1 MHRGNNPLLT
11 PLLYDFRRMTGRRKV
26 NRKVKP
32 GNAESRMCRETSS
45 RKVLRLIS
53 PPGCLCCVPQMS
65 FHVIYKA
72 PCGLCLRNMAEIER
86 YLFQTRCDFI
96 FLEMFCLDPYVLVD
110 RPFQPQRPFYY
121 IADITCGREDIP
133 LSCVNEIDSTPP
145 PKVLY
150 SKNRGQN
157 KGTFKEI
164 LGCEKLIFNRSK
176 YHDLIVKKKKV
187 RKKILSLLFIT
198 FFFKRLSGKV
208 ICRETNV
215 RPIFLH
221 CFP

>member
-1 MHRGNNPLLT
+1 
-11 PLLYDFRRMTGRRKV
+11 
-26 NRKVKP
+26 
-32 GNAESRMCRETSS
+32 
-45 RKVLRLIS
+45 
-53 PPGCLCCVPQMS
+53 MS

-150 SKNRGQN
+150 SKNKGQN
-157 KGTFKEI
+157 RENYF
-164 LGCEKLIFNRSK
+164 
-176 YHDLIVKKKKV
+176 IVKKKKKV
-187 RKKILSLLFIT
+187 RKNIVF
-198 FFFKRLSGKV
+198 V
-208 ICRETNV
+208 
-215 RPIFLH
+215 FL
-221 CFP
+221 